1 MFGRR
6 KLDALQAEQALIIID
21 DTVDPHVVMYHQPRG
36 LLAEQYR
43 ALRTNIQAL
52 NRENVSRAILLTSS
66 LKGEGKSLTTLNLA
80 AAFAELEHSRICVVD
95 CDWRAPS
102 LHERLT
108 MEPDVGLSE
117 LLTDRASLDDVIR
130 PTQVRNLSVILAG
143 EEPENPS
150 DLLGSA
156 RVSDLISALKERF
169 NYILFDTPPAA
180 TFTDASILA
189 PRVDGVVFVVR
200 LETTPRKVV
209 SECLQRLETVG
220 GVLLGCHLT
229 GARAAQSDLKQY
241 YYSYGS

>member
-52 NRENVSRAILLTSS
+52 NRENVSRTILITSS

-80 AAFAELEHSRICVVD
+80 AAFAELEHSRICLVD

-102 LHERLT
+102 LHDRLT
-108 MEPDVGLSE
+108 MEPDLGLSE
-117 LLTDRASLDDVIR
+117 LLTDRATLDEVIR
-130 PTQVRNLSVILAG
+130 PTQLRNLSLIQAG

-150 DLLGSA
+150 DLLGSE
-156 RVSDLISALKERF
+156 RVSDLISVLKERF

-200 LETTPRKVV
+200 LETTHRKIV

-229 GARAAQSDLKQY
+229 GARAAQSDIKQY
-241 YYSYGS
+241 YYSYES